1 MVSLPRAVAV
11 ALLVVLAVVLQ
22 AAVLARLPLPGAAP
36 DLVLAVVVAAG
47 LVDGP
52 RTGMLLGLAAGLLI
66 DLAGDAELGRLALVH
81 VVVGYLA
88 GLVQDAA
95 DGSPLVPVAVTGA
108 LAAVAVLLDAGEGVL
123 LSDPRITG
131 GALWRSLASTVPY
144 CAALATVVFP
154 LVGALLRRA
163 DRRP

>member
-1 MVSLPRAVAV
+1 MFPRPV
-11 ALLVVLAVVLQ
+11 ALPLLVLLAVVLQ
-22 AAVLARLPLPGAAP
+22 ATVLARLPLPGAAP

-52 RTGMLLGLAAGLLI
+52 RTGMLVGVTAGLLS
-66 DLAGDAELGRLALVH
+66 DLAGDAELGRLALAY

-88 GLVQDAA
+88 GLLRDDA

-108 LAAVAVLLDAGEGVL
+108 LAAVAVLLYAGEGVL

-131 GALWRSLASTVPY
+131 SALWRSLASTVPY
-144 CAALATVVFP
+144 CAVLATVVFP

>member
-1 MVSLPRAVAV
+1 MLPRAVV
-11 ALLVVLAVVLQ
+11 LPLLVVLAVVLQ
-22 AAVLARLPLPGAAP
+22 ATVLARLPLPGAAP

-47 LVDGP
+47 LVEGS
-52 RTGMLLGLAAGLLI
+52 RTGMLLGLAAGLLT
-66 DLAGDAELGRLALVH
+66 DLTGDAELGRLALVY

-88 GLVQDAA
+88 GLLQD
-95 DGSPLVPVAVTGA
+95 DVGGSPLVPAAVTGA
-108 LAAVAVLLDAGEGVL
+108 LAAVAVLLYAGEGVL

-131 GALWRSLASTVPY
+131 GALWRSLASTLPY
-144 CAALATVVFP
+144 CAVLAMVVFP